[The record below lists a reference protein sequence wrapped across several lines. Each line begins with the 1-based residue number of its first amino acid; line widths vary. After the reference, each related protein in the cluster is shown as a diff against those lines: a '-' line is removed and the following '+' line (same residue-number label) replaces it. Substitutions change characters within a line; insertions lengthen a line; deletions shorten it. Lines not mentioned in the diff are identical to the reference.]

1 MLWAAVTSPPPGKNP
16 QHALQSSGQASAGM
30 DSRIR
35 STQIDHD
42 AEVLPDRGEE
52 RRSGAWLAPNYD
64 MTPTRYM
71 ATAWSEEDEKLL
83 RARRGDPGSQA
94 VWETYALLLAI
105 EAWACLLSRR
115 FGTLELRG
123 DAQGVLQAI
132 LKRRAK
138 SPIINLLVA
147 EIQLCLAASM
157 FDIFGAHV
165 WSEDNG
171 WADDLSRLEEG
182 ATLPSIFENTLNRSD
197 T

>member
-1 MLWAAVTSPPPGKNP
+1 MLGWD
-16 QHALQSSGQASAGM
+16 ASTTG
-30 DSRIR
+30 
-35 STQIDHD
+35 
-42 AEVLPDRGEE
+42 G
-52 RRSGAWLAPNYD
+52 GAWLAPNYD

-105 EAWACLLSRR
+105 EAWAPLLSRR

-182 ATLPSIFENTLNRSD
+182 ATLPSIFENTLRTNVYRKGANVKWKFLTPEGVHAAVTARAGEEGVARTTSLPASA
-197 T
+197 